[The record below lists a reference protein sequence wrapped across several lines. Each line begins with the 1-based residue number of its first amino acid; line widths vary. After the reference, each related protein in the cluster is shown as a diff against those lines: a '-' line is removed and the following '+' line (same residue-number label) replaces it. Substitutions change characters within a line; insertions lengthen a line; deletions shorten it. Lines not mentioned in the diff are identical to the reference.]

1 MKNEEIFTQFFFTSN
16 TVTIYGEYMAHIDRY
31 EQKYCYMKFSNTK
44 ILRIKLMRITVVDIR
59 YSKVINR
66 KSQSPFSDLMGIH
79 L

>member
-1 MKNEEIFTQFFFTSN
+1 
-16 TVTIYGEYMAHIDRY
+16 MARIDRY

-44 ILRIKLMRITVVDIR
+44 ILQIKLMQVTVVDIR

-66 KSQSPFSDLMGIH
+66 KSHSPLSDLMGIH